1 MRAHWWS
8 CMLGLL
14 CLPAEVTLNTW
25 RASQN
30 PSTISVVRV
39 NSSVEITCSTTL
51 PEPMGLYLETRF
63 PNIGNIMFLSLQK
76 GQITKNTTIE
86 EFKDRIQVTRKK
98 QPAGS
103 PEFTMSLSL
112 RGPEDT
118 NLYFCRWTYFE
129 SSKRGE
135 LSSNGTVIIVTE
147 KDPQEH
153 CRFHFLDLTFITL
166 SVTAFTIIS
175 CLAIGALILRC
186 KRFKKDFQ
194 PMRVEIKPR
203 PNRPVHV
210 CPQQR
215 ALHSPYLVTSDSTL
229 DFRGI
234 L

>member
-8 CMLGLL
+8 CVLGLL

-25 RASQN
+25 TASQN

-51 PEPMGLYLETRF
+51 QDPIGLYLATRF
-63 PNIGNIMFLSLQK
+63 PNIGNIMFLSLRD
-76 GQITKNTTIE
+76 GQVTKYSSIE
-86 EFKDRIQVTRKK
+86 EFKGRIQVTQKK

-166 SVTAFTIIS
+166 RVTAFTIIS
-175 CLAIGALILRC
+175 CFTIRTLILRC
-186 KRFKKDFQ
+186 KRFKKDVQ
-194 PMRVEIKPR
+194 PMKV
-203 PNRPVHV
+203 
-210 CPQQR
+210 
-215 ALHSPYLVTSDSTL
+215 
-229 DFRGI
+229 
-234 L
+234 

>member
-8 CMLGLL
+8 CVLGLL

-25 RASQN
+25 TASQN

-39 NSSVEITCSTTL
+39 NSSVEITCSTTV
-51 PEPMGLYLETRF
+51 PDPIGLYLERRF
-63 PNIGNIMFLSLQK
+63 PNIGNIMFLSLRE
-76 GQITKNTTIE
+76 GQITKNTITD
-86 EFKDRIQVTRKK
+86 EFNGRIQVTQKEDTS
-98 QPAGS
+98 GGH
-103 PEFTMSLSL
+103 EFTMSLSL

-118 NLYFCRWTYFE
+118 NLYFCRWIYFE
-129 SSKRGE
+129 SKRGE
-135 LSSNGTVIIVTE
+135 VSSNGTVIIVTE

-153 CRFHFLDLTFITL
+153 CSFHFLDLTFITL

-175 CLAIGALILRC
+175 CVAIGAMILRC

-194 PMRVEIKPR
+194 PMRVEITPR
-203 PNRPVHV
+203 PYRPVHV
-210 CPQQR
+210 CAEQR
-215 ALHSPYLVTSDSTL
+215 TLHSPYLVTSHSTL